1 MARTNAAPLK
11 TSRWTAVRAFVA
23 HRASFRCE
31 QPDCQVLL
39 GMTGDVDHVVP
50 RSVCEDVGISIYD
63 TSNLQYLCPSCHSK
77 KTNRERYAGHEKRE
91 RKPRRTAL
99 KGRGAFL
106 DAAGIPETLQH
117 ERR

>member
-1 MARTNAAPLK
+1 MARTSTAPLK
-11 TSRWTAVRAFVA
+11 TNRWQAVRSFVA

-31 QPDCQVLL
+31 HCHRYL

-50 RSVCEDVGISIYD
+50 RNVCEDIGIGVFD
-63 TSNLQYLCPSCHSK
+63 PSNCQYLCPSCHST
-77 KTNRERYAGHEKRE
+77 KTNAERYAGHEKRA
-91 RKPRRTAL
+91 RMPRRTAL

-106 DAAGIPETLQH
+106 DAAGISETLQH